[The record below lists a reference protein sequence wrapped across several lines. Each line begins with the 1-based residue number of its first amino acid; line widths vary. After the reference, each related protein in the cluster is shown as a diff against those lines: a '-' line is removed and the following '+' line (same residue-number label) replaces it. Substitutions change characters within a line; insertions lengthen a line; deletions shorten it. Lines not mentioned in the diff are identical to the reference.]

1 MWNIIVVAY
10 FTGFKSAFY
19 LQLTISLRIVEY
31 MANDIR
37 FIHFQSGDDVSGSG
51 DGALGTYGLI

>member
-37 FIHFQSGDDVSGSG
+37 FIHFQSGDDV
-51 DGALGTYGLI
+51 IR